1 MTKKILI
8 ADDEPSIVTALEF
21 LLRRSGYEVQIARD
35 GDEALRLVE
44 TMRPDLVLLDIMM
57 PVKSGYEVC
66 RELRERPESR
76 DVKIIMLSAKGRDAE
91 VAKGLTVG
99 ADIYVT
105 KPFSTRDL
113 MGRIHA
119 LLEEQPPQARA

>member
-21 LLRRSGYEVQIARD
+21 LLRRHGYEVQIARD

-44 TMRPDLVLLDIMM
+44 TMHPDLVLLDIMM

-66 RELRERPESR
+66 RQLRERPESR
-76 DVKIIMLSAKGRDAE
+76 DVKIVMLTAKGRDAE

-99 ADIYVT
+99 ADVYVT

-113 MGRIHA
+113 MARIHS
-119 LLEEQPPQARA
+119 LLEEQPPQARV

>member
-1 MTKKILI
+1 MSKKILI

-21 LLRRSGYEVQIARD
+21 LLRRSGYEVEVARD
-35 GDEALRLVE
+35 GDETLRLAE
-44 TMRPDLVLLDIMM
+44 TMRPDLVLLDVMM

-66 RELRERPESR
+66 WRLREQPELR
-76 DVKIIMLSAKGRDAE
+76 DVKIIILSARGRDAE

-99 ADIYVT
+99 ADVYVT

-113 MGRIHA
+113 MSRIRA
-119 LLEEQPPQARA
+119 LLKHHPSAPA